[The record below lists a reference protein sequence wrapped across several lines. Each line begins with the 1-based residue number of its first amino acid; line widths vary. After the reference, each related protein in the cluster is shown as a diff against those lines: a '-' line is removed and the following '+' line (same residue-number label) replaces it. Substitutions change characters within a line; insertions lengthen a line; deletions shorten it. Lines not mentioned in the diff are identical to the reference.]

1 MGTVRSK
8 DGTTIAYDTWG
19 VGQPLII
26 VDGSTAYRGTDPT
39 NPEVARLLGDEFRV
53 YAYDRRGRGESTD
66 TAPYAVEREIEDLEA
81 LVAEAGGEASVF
93 GMSSG
98 GMLVLDAA
106 QRGVAMAKAVA
117 YEPPLRVSENGP
129 PPIPDYLETLDRRLA
144 GEPGEALSYFLGIV
158 GMPDEQL
165 EAFRNS
171 PVWPAFVAVE
181 HTLAYDGRIMDRF
194 SLGRPIPPGEW
205 NAATQPTLVIA
216 GGESPD
222 WMRESAAAVAD
233 ALPSG
238 ELRTLPGQT
247 HEYEPEVLAPV
258 LLEFLGD

>member
-1 MGTVRSK
+1 MKTVTSN
-8 DGTTIAYDTWG
+8 DGTTIAYDS
-19 VGQPLII
+19 VGSGPPLILVGGATQHRA
-26 VDGSTAYRGTDPT
+26 VDEGTKDL
-39 NPEVARLLGDEFRV
+39 ASRLAERFTV
-53 YAYDRRGRGESTD
+53 INYDRRGRGDSGD
-66 TAPYAVEREIEDLEA
+66 TPPYAVEREIEDLEA

-98 GMLVLDAA
+98 GVLVLDAA
-106 QRGVAMAKAVA
+106 QRGVAMTKAVV
-117 YEPPLRVSENGP
+117 YEPPLRVGENGP

-171 PVWPAFVAVE
+171 PMWPAFVAVE

-194 SLGRPIPPGEW
+194 SLGQPIPPGEW

-222 WMRESAAAVAD
+222 WMRESAAAVAE
-233 ALPSG
+233 ALPNG

-247 HEYEPEVLAPV
+247 HEYEPEALAPV